1 MCKSEKCKRYWC
13 QCLIVKCL
21 RRIVSGLITSKN
33 KTNEYRDF
41 SCVWFTP
48 QCIIFPINT
57 QGSQKNSLERKRW
70 WRTPRLCTLHTQALT
85 CYARSSLEV
94 SGHLVSFPATLWVVW
109 PGRKNRWRKGV
120 DIWDLVGA
128 FSWRRS
134 SVPKR
139 KGKQKKNCAQ
149 I

>member
-1 MCKSEKCKRYWC
+1 MNF
-13 QCLIVKCL
+13 V
-21 RRIVSGLITSKN
+21 TSAVFDLHHSASYFLYTLKVH
-33 KTNEYRDF
+33 K
-41 SCVWFTP
+41 
-48 QCIIFPINT
+48 
-57 QGSQKNSLERKRW
+57 KNSLERKRW

-85 CYARSSLEV
+85 CYARCSHEV

-139 KGKQKKNCAQ
+139 KGKQKKKLCTDLKDENTRSNYIRSKIFQ
-149 I
+149 GVKINSWQFTEY